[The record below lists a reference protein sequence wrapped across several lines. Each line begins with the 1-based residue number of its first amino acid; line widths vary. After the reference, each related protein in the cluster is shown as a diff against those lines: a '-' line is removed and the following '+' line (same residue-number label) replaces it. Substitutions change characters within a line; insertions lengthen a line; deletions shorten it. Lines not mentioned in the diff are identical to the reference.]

1 MLYRFVSS
9 VIIPLFLATSFIGC
23 GSTRPAASVAAS
35 PNLTIT
41 TTSMPSGTVGSSYSF
56 ALNAQGGVSPYSW
69 SIASGSLPAGLQL
82 NVTGLVA
89 GSPSAASSQTIGFS
103 VQDSAQHSAAA
114 KLTLSIGAGT
124 NGSTTSSLNITTTS
138 LPAATVGS
146 AYNFVLAA
154 QGGTPPYTWS
164 LVSGTLPQGLL
175 LDPSSGTITGTP
187 TLPADGIPTPRP
199 GRSRAPAV

>member
-1 MLYRFVSS
+1 MFDRFVSS

-35 PNLTIT
+35 SNLMIT
-41 TTSMPSGTVGSSYSF
+41 TTSMPSGTVGRSYSF

-89 GSPSAASSQTIGFS
+89 GSPGVASSQTIGFS
-103 VQDSAQHSAAA
+103 VQDSAQHSASA
-114 KLTLSIGAGT
+114 KLTLSIAAGT

-164 LVSGTLPQGLL
+164 LVSGTLP
-175 LDPSSGTITGTP
+175 
-187 TLPADGIPTPRP
+187 
-199 GRSRAPAV
+199 